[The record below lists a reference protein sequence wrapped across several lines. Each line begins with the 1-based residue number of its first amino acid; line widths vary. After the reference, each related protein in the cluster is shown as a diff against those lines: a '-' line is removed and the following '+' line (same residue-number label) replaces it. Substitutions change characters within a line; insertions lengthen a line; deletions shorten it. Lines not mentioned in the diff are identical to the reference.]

1 MSAQPAFASNTGNP
15 STQPQ
20 GIPGLCATAMLLATL
35 LDQETQLIHAMKL
48 REIGPLQPEKARL
61 TALCGTIVKS
71 IDPSA
76 PVAPGLKEKWLAVSK
91 RLGEAAIEN
100 EMALRVGHAA
110 TDRLVSAIVG
120 HIEGRQKAATGY
132 GRPVHARAPAAKR
145 PLMAGVAVDR
155 QL

>member
-1 MSAQPAFASNTGNP
+1 MTAQPSSLSPAPNGS
-15 STQPQ
+15 QPQ

-35 LDQETQLIHAMKL
+35 LDQESKLIREMKI
-48 REIGPLQPEKARL
+48 REIGPLQSEKARL

-71 IDPSA
+71 IDVSA
-76 PVAPGLKEKWLAVSK
+76 PVAPALKDKWLAVSK
-91 RLGEAAIEN
+91 RLGEAALEN

-120 HIEGRQKAATGY
+120 HIEGRQKAASGY
-132 GRPVHARAPAAKR
+132 GRPVHARAAARR
-145 PLMAGVAVDR
+145 PVMAGAAVDR